1 MKINKSLKL
10 PNISL
15 PFINNHFSRK
25 PLNIYF
31 INSLKNF
38 RIKKENS
45 RNNSITKK
53 NSKSKSIKTQSIS
66 VLNMSKKRTIDAK
79 KHYKNKKKL
88 KIIPNFSFKNIF
100 EVIKKNNLKKS
111 ASYNN
116 INTIDKEKL
125 DFESN
130 FMKLRKEANI
140 YNNINTID
148 KEKLDFES
156 NFMKLRKEANIYT
169 SNANYIKNTKM
180 LLLDKYI
187 YDNNK
192 YKPDRLGL
200 FDMSDFNNLKF
211 KEKKAITGHIYY
223 NHNKYQRNVDNDSK
237 Y

>member
-45 RNNSITKK
+45 RNNFITKK

-111 ASYNN
+111 AS
-116 INTIDKEKL
+116 
-125 DFESN
+125 
-130 FMKLRKEANI
+130 

>member
-53 NSKSKSIKTQSIS
+53 NSKSKNIKTQSIS

-111 ASYNN
+111 AS
-116 INTIDKEKL
+116 
-125 DFESN
+125 
-130 FMKLRKEANI
+130 

>member
-53 NSKSKSIKTQSIS
+53 NSKRKSIKTQSIS

-88 KIIPNFSFKNIF
+88 KIIPNFSFKNLYEI
-100 EVIKKNNLKKS
+100 IKKNNLKKS
-111 ASYNN
+111 AS
-116 INTIDKEKL
+116 
-125 DFESN
+125 
-130 FMKLRKEANI
+130 

-211 KEKKAITGHIYY
+211 KEKKAIIGHIYY

>member
-25 PLNIYF
+25 PSNIYF

-38 RIKKENS
+38 RIKRENS
-45 RNNSITKK
+45 QNNSTTKK
-53 NSKSKSIKTQSIS
+53 NNKSKSIKTQSIS

-88 KIIPNFSFKNIF
+88 KIIPNFSFKNLYEI
-100 EVIKKNNLKKS
+100 IKKNNLKKS
-111 ASYNN
+111 AS
-116 INTIDKEKL
+116 
-125 DFESN
+125 
-130 FMKLRKEANI
+130 

-211 KEKKAITGHIYY
+211 KEKKAIIGHIYY

>member
-140 YNNINTID
+140 Y
-148 KEKLDFES
+148 
-156 NFMKLRKEANIYT
+156 T

>member
-53 NSKSKSIKTQSIS
+53 NTKSKSIKTQSIS

-111 ASYNN
+111 AS
-116 INTIDKEKL
+116 
-125 DFESN
+125 
-130 FMKLRKEANI
+130 

>member
-53 NSKSKSIKTQSIS
+53 NSKSKNIKTQSIS

-140 YNNINTID
+140 Y
-148 KEKLDFES
+148 
-156 NFMKLRKEANIYT
+156 T

-211 KEKKAITGHIYY
+211 KEKKAITRHIYY
-223 NHNKYQRNVDNDSK
+223 N
-237 Y
+237 

>member
-53 NSKSKSIKTQSIS
+53 NTKSKSIKTQSIS

-140 YNNINTID
+140 Y
-148 KEKLDFES
+148 
-156 NFMKLRKEANIYT
+156 T

-211 KEKKAITGHIYY
+211 KEKKAIIGHIYY

>member
-88 KIIPNFSFKNIF
+88 KIIPNFSFKNLYEI
-100 EVIKKNNLKKS
+100 IKKNNLKKS
-111 ASYNN
+111 AS
-116 INTIDKEKL
+116 
-125 DFESN
+125 
-130 FMKLRKEANI
+130 

-211 KEKKAITGHIYY
+211 KEKKAIIGHIYY